1 MGQNRSMRRA
11 SSLAKLGYNLYIG
24 IGSLVILI
32 VALMYE
38 SWGLATLAAAV
49 LAYATWRL
57 YVLRT
62 DPDE

>member
-1 MGQNRSMRRA
+1 MRRA

-24 IGSLVILI
+24 IGSVVILI
-32 VALMYE
+32 ASLAYE
-38 SWGLATLAAAV
+38 SWGLAALAAAV
-49 LAYATWRL
+49 LAYAIWRL

>member
-1 MGQNRSMRRA
+1 MRRA
-11 SSLAKLGYNLYIG
+11 TRLGYNLYIG

-32 VALMYE
+32 ASLTYA
-38 SWGLATLAAAV
+38 SWGLAALAAAV